1 MRPPRTPW
9 LRLRLRLASW
19 LEKLASWLEEEASW
33 PRSTQTPMLPPTME
47 IIWLKPGFGKGSTIS
62 AIGSA
67 QDIPLKY
74 WQGVLY
80 HRVIN
85 VENLTHGFSMLF
97 KFVSS
102 SHIHK

>member
-9 LRLRLRLASW
+9 LRLRLRVRLASW
-19 LEKLASWLEEEASW
+19 LEVRLMRLGSWLEEEASW

-67 QDIPLKY
+67 QDIPL
-74 WQGVLY
+74 L
-80 HRVIN
+80 
-85 VENLTHGFSMLF
+85 
-97 KFVSS
+97 
-102 SHIHK
+102 